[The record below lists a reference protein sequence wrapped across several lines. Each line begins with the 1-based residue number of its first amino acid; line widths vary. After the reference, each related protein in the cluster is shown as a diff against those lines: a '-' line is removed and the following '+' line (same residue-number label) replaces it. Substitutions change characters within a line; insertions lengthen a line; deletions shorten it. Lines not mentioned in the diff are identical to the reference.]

1 MRCTDTHNLGIGSE
15 IPLNLGIGS
24 EIPLNLGI
32 GSESGHLTDAN
43 PALLHY

>member
-1 MRCTDTHNLGIGSE
+1 MRCTDTH
-15 IPLNLGIGS
+15 NLGIGS